1 MLPLVLP
8 YFSVGYI
15 LTPTQI
21 IIVSL
26 RRNGSSANNPIF
38 TTLTVTPASYIQLW
52 DHFVIKKNRSRVE
65 KGVKGVELKQKK
77 KQRIYLDPHL
87 LTIQTDL
94 PS

>member
-1 MLPLVLP
+1 
-8 YFSVGYI
+8 VGYI

-26 RRNGSSANNPIF
+26 RRNGNSANNPIF